1 VLLPP
6 PLIGGKFSPSRAS
19 ARAVRC
25 EKRPMRRKP
34 DGLVGSVT
42 FAPIFL
48 KSGYSTIS
56 TACLVETQRYT
67 SGSVPRSWPSDA
79 RARGRLVTQS
89 NHPDGRLREP
99 RRSAPRRSAAGTRS
113 GGPRR
118 EPVGVEAASR
128 SRLGGE
134 NTLICLHQG
143 TASRARYSRFT
154 LAKARRKGRSS
165 PQTIGNSRN
174 VGLMDGFRRPRP

>member
-1 VLLPP
+1 M
-6 PLIGGKFSPSRAS
+6 IGGKFSPSRAS

-128 SRLGGE
+128 SRLRRGKHADLPASRHCQPR
-134 NTLICLHQG
+134 TLLAIYPCQG
-143 TASRARYSRFT
+143 TPEGAILASNHREFEECRIN
-154 LAKARRKGRSS
+154 GRLSEAEAV
-165 PQTIGNSRN
+165 IR
-174 VGLMDGFRRPRP
+174 LD